1 MSAAQVLDRVNE
13 RDQRI
18 GTIARADVFKLH
30 ANFRV
35 VHVFIFNS
43 RGELL
48 LQKIAPNRHRHP
60 GRWGSSLA
68 AYVAAGEDY
77 AEAATRRLQDEL
89 GIPSLDLSEI
99 GKTQMH
105 DEGCL
110 KFITLYVGNYA
121 GPFAA
126 DPTQIADLEFLS
138 MDEILR
144 AAVHSPSHF
153 TPTFL
158 YLLDFYMRTRPS

>member
-35 VHVFIFNS
+35 VHVFIFNPA
-43 RGELL
+43 GDLL
-48 LQKIAPNRHRHP
+48 LQKIAANRHRHP

-89 GIPSLDLSEI
+89 GIPNLNLVEI

-105 DEGCL
+105 DVGCL
-110 KFITLYVGNYA
+110 KFITLYAGHYA
-121 GPFAA
+121 GPFAL
-126 DPTQIADLEFLS
+126 DPSHIAEVEFVSL
-138 MDEILR
+138 DELLQ
-144 AAVHSPSHF
+144 AAIQSPSRF

-158 YLLDFYMRTRPS
+158 HLLDFYVRTRPS